1 MSLPVWMKLQIKKGQ
16 QKSRNIYLPLILLW
30 IILLPLLLLAL
41 PFVLIGA
48 LLTWNQGQGKI
59 LLAMI
64 PMLPALLFALPG
76 LYVLIEKKNEKI
88 LLYIV

>member
-1 MSLPVWMKLQIKKGQ
+1 MSLPIWMKLQIKKDR
-16 QKSRNIYLPLILLW
+16 QKSRNIYLPLILVW

-48 LLTWNQGQGKI
+48 LLTWNQGWGKI

-64 PMLPALLFALPG
+64 PMLPTLLFALPG
-76 LYVLIEKKNEKI
+76 LYILIEKRNEKI
-88 LLYIV
+88 LLYVV